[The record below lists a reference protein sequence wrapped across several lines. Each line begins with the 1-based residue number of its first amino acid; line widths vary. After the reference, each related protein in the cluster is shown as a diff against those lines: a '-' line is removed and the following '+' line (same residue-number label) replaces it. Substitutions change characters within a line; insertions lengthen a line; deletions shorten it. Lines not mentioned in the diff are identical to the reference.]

1 MALIRTPNTYA
12 RPAPWIALILVVA
25 GALAFVNRESL
36 AASPQDLVGALSS
49 WARSQSLW
57 SSTTT
62 RSTMTC

>member
-49 WARSQSLW
+49 WG
-57 SSTTT
+57 
-62 RSTMTC
+62 